1 MADQTI
7 LMPRLSDSMDEGT
20 ILRWLVAVGDEI
32 EPGRPMV
39 EIEADKTN
47 LTYEAEVSGTVAE
60 LVAAEGDTVE
70 VGAVIAR
77 LGEAGSGA
85 TAPAASKPTARS
97 ANKGEVDR
105 AEPTRVQQAVSRR
118 AAESKA
124 TAPDYSLHV
133 DVDMTPCIDLRE
145 RMRDMAD
152 PVPTLND
159 MIVKAAA
166 SALRAFPRVNGAYRD
181 GGFESYSRVN
191 VAFVVA
197 TDDALVAP
205 TVFDA
210 DERSLGEIAR
220 RTLELAAKARDGSIT
235 APELAGATFTVSN
248 LGMYGIDSFTGVIS
262 PPQAA
267 LLTAGTVKRRPVG
280 DEHGRIVLRHTMAAT
295 LTCDHRILYGPD
307 AAAFLAHVR
316 DQLENTASLAL

>member
-1 MADQTI
+1 M
-7 LMPRLSDSMDEGT
+7 
-20 ILRWLVAVGDEI
+20 
-32 EPGRPMV
+32 
-39 EIEADKTN
+39 
-47 LTYEAEVSGTVAE
+47 
-60 LVAAEGDTVE
+60 
-70 VGAVIAR
+70 
-77 LGEAGSGA
+77 
-85 TAPAASKPTARS
+85 
-97 ANKGEVDR
+97 
-105 AEPTRVQQAVSRR
+105 QQAVSRR

-133 DVDMTPCIDLRE
+133 DVDMTACIDLRE

-159 MIVKAAA
+159 MVIKAAA
-166 SALRAFPRVNGAYRD
+166 SALRASPRVNGAYRD

-220 RTLELAAKARDGSIT
+220 RTARAGRQGTDGSIT

-248 LGMYGIDSFTGVIS
+248 LGMHGIDSS
-262 PPQAA
+262 PA
-267 LLTAGTVKRRPVG
+267 
-280 DEHGRIVLRHTMAAT
+280 
-295 LTCDHRILYGPD
+295 
-307 AAAFLAHVR
+307 
-316 DQLENTASLAL
+316 